1 MHACTECILCEC
13 TVQGKVGSTRDL
25 IRIFADGK
33 KYIKFHSEGPMFESS
48 RDIHIK
54 DQIIVDIRDVND
66 EFFDCVL
73 K

>member
-1 MHACTECILCEC
+1 MQKSVLQKIWFESLRM
-13 TVQGKVGSTRDL
+13 V
-25 IRIFADGK
+25 K

-54 DQIIVDIRDVND
+54 DHIIVYIRDVND